1 MRVTLYSWAVFPR
14 NATGSFVRKRKR
26 YETSGF
32 PSPVRS
38 MWSRYLARGENV
50 YQLGPAAGSSAG
62 IQLPRIVTV
71 SGRSGLRNAYRS
83 VASADGSSAMSG
95 ASR

>member
-1 MRVTLYSWAVFPR
+1 MLPR

-62 IQLPRIVTV
+62 IQLPTIVTV
-71 SGRSGLRNAYRS
+71 SGRSGLRNA
-83 VASADGSSAMSG
+83 
-95 ASR
+95 